1 MHIWSPDPQLDKA
14 RQGDLQRHSL
24 SLINILELIFTD
36 KSQTQVEAIFS
47 EGTGTP
53 LDMESTADHITSGV
67 SWSIGISPYPPIPP
81 IGQAPVTT
89 LSLDLFNIY
98 SNEI

>member
-1 MHIWSPDPQLDKA
+1 M
-14 RQGDLQRHSL
+14 
-24 SLINILELIFTD
+24 ELIFTD

-53 LDMESTADHITSGV
+53 PDMESTADHITSGV
-67 SWSIGISPYPPIPP
+67 SWPIGISPYPPI
-81 IGQAPVTT
+81 GQVPVTT

-98 SNEI
+98 SNEIWSDSLQSFSENNIILEMWKQSVL

>member
-1 MHIWSPDPQLDKA
+1 MDKA

-67 SWSIGISPYPPIPP
+67 SWSIGISPYPPI
-81 IGQAPVTT
+81 GQAPVTT

>member
-1 MHIWSPDPQLDKA
+1 MDKA

-67 SWSIGISPYPPIPP
+67 SWPIGISPYPPIPP